1 MNILQNGYYIPFL
14 HAGLY
19 IITNDIYLSSI
30 ITLKTYSANYF
41 YWFSDQYSY
50 LPNKRYNWIKQFI
63 RFTDTGHLVSFLYY
77 FYPQIFPIAFNVHFI
92 ITFGYWG
99 GRIAFKMKDTDQLQL
114 PNFDHN
120 FEEMWVALIHGLPIV
135 LLSNRVLHQDVC
147 IVYSIEYLK
156 FSYLWLYAWFIGIYL
171 PWRVYTRDYVYS
183 VLSDFSDYKKI
194 SIFTFFIHIIILLG
208 HMTGWLLNQLVCN
221 DTYSSI
227 RSSSVNVI

>member
-30 ITLKTYSANYF
+30 IALKIYPLNYF

-77 FYPQIFPIAFNVHFI
+77 FYPQILPIAFNVHFI

-99 GRIAFKMKDTDQLQL
+99 GRIAFKMKDSDQLQI
-114 PNFDHN
+114 PTFDHN
-120 FEEMWVALIHGLPIV
+120 FEEMWVALVHGLPIV
-135 LLSNRVLHQDVC
+135 LLSNRILHHDIC
-147 IVYSIEYLK
+147 IVYSIEDLK
-156 FSYLWLYAWFIGIYL
+156 FSYLWLYSWFIGIYL
-171 PWRVYTRDYVYS
+171 PWRIYTKDYVYN
-183 VLSDFSDYKKI
+183 VLLDFTDYKKMGVFI
-194 SIFTFFIHIIILLG
+194 LFIHIIILLG
-208 HMTGWLLNQLVCN
+208 HMTGLLLNQLACN
-221 DTYSSI
+221 VGSI
-227 RSSSVNVI
+227 LPFGLHPSI